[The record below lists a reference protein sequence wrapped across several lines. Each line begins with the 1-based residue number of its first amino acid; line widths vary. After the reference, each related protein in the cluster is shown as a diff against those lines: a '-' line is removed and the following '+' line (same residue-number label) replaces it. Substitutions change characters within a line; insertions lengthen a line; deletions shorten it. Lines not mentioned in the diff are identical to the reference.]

1 MTTETTRRRGVP
13 DPTAYTLRHTEV
25 RDARRIS
32 PAVVRITLGGPDLDS
47 LPTAA
52 PDGYLKLFFPLSR
65 GEVPPL
71 PEVPAGGDDTAIGR
85 WYSSYLALPDE
96 VRPPMRTYTLRR
108 RRDHPDGV
116 EIDVDMVLHGDGPGS
131 GWARDAQAG
140 DRVAFTGPYGLYAP
154 RPEHDAVL
162 LVGDETAVPAIGA
175 IVESL
180 APGTRADVI
189 AEVSSAAEVRTWQSA
204 GDVEVT
210 WVHGG
215 LGVLEVLARHEL
227 PGRHPYVWLAGEA
240 GRVRELRRHLTRERD
255 VDRRDVQ
262 FCGYWR
268 RGKSEDDLA
277 REATGSGE
285 ADEAVEAAGRGEA
298 PEA

>member
-1 MTTETTRRRGVP
+1 MTTETTRRREVP
-13 DPTAYTLRHTEV
+13 DPTAYTLRHAEV
-25 RDARRIS
+25 RDAQRIS

-71 PEVPAGGDDTAIGR
+71 PEVPADGDIGR
-85 WYSSYLALPDE
+85 WYRSYLALPDE

-154 RPEHDAVL
+154 GPEHDAVL

-180 APGTRADVI
+180 APGTRVDVI
-189 AEVSSAAEVRTWQSA
+189 AEVSTAAEVRTWQSA

-215 LGVLEVLARHEL
+215 LGVLEVLAQHEL

-240 GRVRELRRHLTRERD
+240 GCVRELRRHLTRERD

-268 RGKSEDDLA
+268 RGKSEDQA
-277 REATGSGE
+277 A
-285 ADEAVEAAGRGEA
+285 AEAVEAAGRGED